1 MRVVIADD
9 HPIVL
14 AGLESLLQREEDIAV
29 VHRCADGVETLRAVA
44 KHEPD
49 VLVLDLR
56 MPRADGVTVLR
67 HMHEQRLPT
76 RTVLLAAVVDDDEL
90 VEAIRLGVRGI
101 VLKEM
106 APQLLVECLRKVYSG
121 GQWFE
126 QRVVGDAMEK
136 LVRREAAAREV
147 RALLSRREI
156 EVVRGRCSRPPQSA
170 DRRAP
175 RYRRGHRQAAPAHRL
190 HEAESGRPHRPA
202 RQAAAKVLYLSRI
215 DPKIRGHDLLVV
227 TIMTI
232 DEHPSNPVPR
242 LSAGASLA
250 HGGGLQCRGR
260 HRRTRRF
267 PCCGRISRRSD
278 RLAGQR
284 RRPGFC

>member
-14 AGLESLLQREEDIAV
+14 AGLESLLQREPDIAV

-76 RTVLLAAVVDDDEL
+76 RTVLLAAVVDDDAL

-106 APQLLVECLRKVYSG
+106 APQFLVECLRKVYSG

-156 EVVRGRCSRPPQSA
+156 EVVRGVAQGLRN
-170 DRRAP
+170 
-175 RYRRGHRQAAPAHRL
+175 RQIAERL
-190 HEAESGRPHRPA
+190 GIAEGTVKLHLHTVYTKLGVDGRTA
-202 RQAAAKVLYLSRI
+202 LLAK
-215 DPKIRGHDLLVV
+215 
-227 TIMTI
+227 
-232 DEHPSNPVPR
+232 
-242 LSAGASLA
+242 
-250 HGGGLQCRGR
+250 LQQKS
-260 HRRTRRF
+260 F
-267 PCCGRISRRSD
+267 I
-278 RLAGQR
+278 
-284 RRPGFC
+284 

>member
-14 AGLESLLQREEDIAV
+14 AGLESLLQREPDIAV

-67 HMHEQRLPT
+67 HMQEQRLST
-76 RTVLLAAVVDDDEL
+76 RTVLLAAVVDDDAL

-106 APQLLVECLRKVYSG
+106 APQFLVECLRKVYSG

-156 EVVRGRCSRPPQSA
+156 EVVRGVAQGLRN
-170 DRRAP
+170 
-175 RYRRGHRQAAPAHRL
+175 RQIAERL
-190 HEAESGRPHRPA
+190 GIAEGTVKLHLHTVYTKLGVDGRTA
-202 RQAAAKVLYLSRI
+202 LLAK
-215 DPKIRGHDLLVV
+215 
-227 TIMTI
+227 
-232 DEHPSNPVPR
+232 
-242 LSAGASLA
+242 
-250 HGGGLQCRGR
+250 LQQKS
-260 HRRTRRF
+260 F
-267 PCCGRISRRSD
+267 I
-278 RLAGQR
+278 
-284 RRPGFC
+284 

>member
-1 MRVVIADD
+1 MSVSNQPRIRVVIADD

-14 AGLESLLQREEDIAV
+14 AGLETLLQREGDIVV

-76 RTVLLAAVVDDDEL
+76 RTVLLAAVVDDDDL
-90 VEAIRLGVRGI
+90 LEAIRLGVKGI

-106 APQLLVECLRKVYSG
+106 APQVLVECLREVYVG

-126 QRVVGDAMEK
+126 QRAVGDAMDK

-147 RALLSRREI
+147 SGMLSRREL
-156 EVVRGRCSRPPQSA
+156 EVVRGVAQGLRN
-170 DRRAP
+170 
-175 RYRRGHRQAAPAHRL
+175 RQIAERMGIAEGTVKL
-190 HEAESGRPHRPA
+190 HLHTVYTKLGVDGRTA
-202 RQAAAKVLYLSRI
+202 
-215 DPKIRGHDLLVV
+215 LLVK
-227 TIMTI
+227 
-232 DEHPSNPVPR
+232 
-242 LSAGASLA
+242 
-250 HGGGLQCRGR
+250 LQQKS
-260 HRRTRRF
+260 F
-267 PCCGRISRRSD
+267 I
-278 RLAGQR
+278 
-284 RRPGFC
+284 